1 MKNMLTR
8 NLFKQFYELK
18 FMNKCPSCGGNL
30 EKKKGK
36 ENTRCSKCKLNYKG
50 SEDYNFLIV
59 IYIIVVLLLFIF
71 NKGYLNFLGLII
83 SFISMEIMVIIIN
96 FYNFVKY
103 EKSKMLKKS
112 HK

>member
-1 MKNMLTR
+1 M
-8 NLFKQFYELK
+8 E
-18 FMNKCPSCGGNL
+18 NL
-30 EKKKGK
+30 EKKKEREYK
-36 ENTRCSKCKLNYKG
+36 MFKCKLNYKG
-50 SEDYNFLIV
+50 LKTIIFNSN
-59 IYIIVVLLLFIF
+59 IIVVLLLFIL

-103 EKSKMLKKS
+103 EKSKMQKKS